1 MSSVVSSILLYEE
14 DSTLAELMVEAAAS
28 HDYAVTHAIEAQQ
41 ALQMALS
48 GNYDLC
54 ICDQSLLEEI
64 REANL
69 QLPVIILSSHS
80 DRNDIIAGYQAG
92 CDDYVTKP
100 FSMDI
105 LFCKI
110 GAVLRRSIAAAT
122 APSTTVFELGTLV
135 FDAERQTLNGQP
147 LRSRDNDILHL
158 LCAQQGQVVE
168 RSRLLK
174 TLWKRN
180 DYFASRSLSVYINHL
195 RHLLSSEPRL
205 RIVTVHNKGYK
216 IVLD

>member
-1 MSSVVSSILLYEE
+1 MNTDVYSILLQEE
-14 DSTLAELMVEAAAS
+14 DSTLAELITEAAGVHNCS
-28 HDYAVTHAIEAQQ
+28 ITSFTQPSE

-54 ICDQSLLEEI
+54 ICDLALLEEI

-69 QLPVIILSSHS
+69 QLPVIILSSHA

-105 LFCKI
+105 LYCKI
-110 GAVLRRSIAAAT
+110 AAVLRRVKASAAPPAT
-122 APSTTVFELGTLV
+122 FFQLGTLV
-135 FDAERQTLNGQP
+135 FDAERQTLNGQA

-195 RHLLSSEPRL
+195 RHLLSSEPRI